1 MVKTNE
7 ITISLLFSLT
17 LVAAVD
23 WQMRL
28 PQDLSIEPAEYQE
41 VRKLLALNQE
51 FTRQFEN
58 ITLQDLNIPTD
69 RLPTPQ
75 DLQCLADMGLWLNSV
90 TSGQIWALKSEY
102 LVRFIGN
109 TVAVTCVIPLVIDAW
124 GSIPS
129 GLLTLNIIDL
139 GNFEECLKI
148 SKSVTS
154 SHSVDGKYCF
164 AQIPFLKLLG
174 LSSSTIRS
182 ATLKI
187 GICFPASCSAANMNT
202 LLDRVIGQLITL
214 EESLELVSPDTC
226 HIAEKKPLDAL
237 AIVTM

>member
-1 MVKTNE
+1 M
-7 ITISLLFSLT
+7 
-17 LVAAVD
+17 
-23 WQMRL
+23 
-28 PQDLSIEPAEYQE
+28 
-41 VRKLLALNQE
+41 
-51 FTRQFEN
+51 
-58 ITLQDLNIPTD
+58 
-69 RLPTPQ
+69 
-75 DLQCLADMGLWLNSV
+75 
-90 TSGQIWALKSEY
+90 
-102 LVRFIGN
+102 
-109 TVAVTCVIPLVIDAW
+109 IDAW

-129 GLLTLNIIDL
+129 GLLALNIIDL

-164 AQIPFLKLLG
+164 AQIPFLKMLG
-174 LSSSTIRS
+174 ISSSTIRS
-182 ATLKI
+182 ASLKI

-226 HIAEKKPLDAL
+226 RIAEKKPFDAL